1 MKKIIAIFSL
11 CIIFT
16 SCDILK
22 QMGVPLTEQDVAN
35 GLKEALI
42 QGVNR
47 GGSSLFATQA
57 NGNSGLLNELLPA
70 NVNQALGLAKTLG
83 LTPKINQLSASLNQA
98 AVNSAQKAIPIFIS
112 SIRSMNI
119 NDAWNILRGGN
130 NAGTTFLRTTTNGNL
145 QNAIKPEVLGVF
157 NTLGIKP
164 SLLQNLGVKNPM
176 LKELDVD
183 ITGLLSNLVCNK
195 MYEKIGE
202 EEAKIRTDIGSRST
216 ALMQRVF
223 AAQAPAFK

>member
-11 CIIFT
+11 CIVFM

-47 GGSSLFATQA
+47 GGASLFNTQA
-57 NGNSGLLNELLPA
+57 NGNSGLLNELLPP

-119 NDAWNILRGGN
+119 SDAWNILRGGN
-130 NAGTTFLRTTTNGNL
+130 NAGTSFLRTSTNANL

-157 NTLGIKP
+157 NSLGLKP
-164 SLLQNLGVKNPM
+164 SLLQNLGVKNPL
-176 LKELDVD
+176 LKELDID
-183 ITGLLSNLVCNK
+183 ITGLLSTLVCNK

-223 AAQAPAFK
+223 AAQAPVFK